1 VCYTGNHFVRLTH
14 VLTTARYSALLL
26 YHCCAPC
33 TTATLLDLLHFGGIH
48 GAELEDALVHKLD
61 WPGIKLAVANA
72 ELPAWAG
79 RGVIPDVST

>member
-1 VCYTGNHFVRLTH
+1 MLLYNYCTI
-14 VLTTARYSALLL
+14 TTAPY
-26 YHCCAPC
+26 